1 MPDDLVN
8 KNVDHIFD
16 VTEDDGQVT
25 QIAHSRFITRI
36 LEKHKDPM
44 QILFEIDYDSVYN
57 IDFYFC

>member
-1 MPDDLVN
+1 MPEDLVK

-25 QIAHSRFITRI
+25 QIAHDRFITRL

-44 QILFEIDYDSVYN
+44 LILFEIVYDSV
-57 IDFYFC
+57 